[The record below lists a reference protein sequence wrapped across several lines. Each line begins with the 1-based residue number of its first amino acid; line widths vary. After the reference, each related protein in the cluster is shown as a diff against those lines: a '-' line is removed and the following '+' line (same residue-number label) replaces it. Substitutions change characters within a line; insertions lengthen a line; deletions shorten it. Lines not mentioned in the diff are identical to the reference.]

1 MIIKVCGMR
10 QAENIRTAEALG
22 ADWIG
27 MIFWARSSRCVT
39 APPAYLPQQAR
50 RVGVFVDETVE
61 KVRELANAYRLDIIQ
76 LHGKEPPEYAVQL
89 KERTIVKAISI
100 ATAEDL
106 EQTKPYEGIADYFL
120 FDTKGESRGGNGR
133 QFDWSLLSG
142 YHGTTPFLLSGGI
155 GPDDAARIRAFHH
168 PAYAGIDINS
178 RFEIQPGLKDI
189 NLLKDFIRK
198 IRL

>member
-10 QAENIRTAEALG
+10 QAENIRAAEALG

-27 MIFWARSSRCVT
+27 MIFWPRSSRCVT

-61 KVRELANAYRLDIIQ
+61 KVRELANAYHLDIIQ
-76 LHGKEPPEYAVQL
+76 LHGKESPEYAARL